1 MNGKSLHRTY
11 RNKSKQ
17 KEKMKKM
24 EQKYER
30 NKRMTRRWK
39 AQKSFTNRRKKI
51 YIYIKEERR
60 DLAMWMQKKLI
71 IERAASSRE
80 LSEKS

>member
-11 RNKSKQ
+11 RNKNKQ

-30 NKRMTRRWK
+30 NKRTTRRWK
-39 AQKSFTNRRKKI
+39 TQKSFTNRRQKKI
-51 YIYIKEERR
+51 YIYKRSAQRSRDVDAEEINNRTR
-60 DLAMWMQKKLI
+60 CKLT
-71 IERAASSRE
+71 RAF
-80 LSEKS
+80 